1 MPHDVDDAKARDVVA
16 RVAESGSRRQA
27 VNACFDLAEGERVQR
42 VKHRSKSFVSVYTCP
57 ENVAYSLCSA
67 PICSA
72 PKEYLD
78 NSLQMLAT
86 GTKIETITHSAD
98 VSLEL
103 STRNICV

>member
-27 VNACFDLAEGERVQR
+27 VNACFDLVEGERVQR
-42 VKHRSKSFVSVYTCP
+42 VKHRSKSFVSLYTCP
-57 ENVAYSLCSA
+57 ENVAYSLCSAPICSA

-86 GTKIETITHSAD
+86 G
-98 VSLEL
+98 
-103 STRNICV
+103 